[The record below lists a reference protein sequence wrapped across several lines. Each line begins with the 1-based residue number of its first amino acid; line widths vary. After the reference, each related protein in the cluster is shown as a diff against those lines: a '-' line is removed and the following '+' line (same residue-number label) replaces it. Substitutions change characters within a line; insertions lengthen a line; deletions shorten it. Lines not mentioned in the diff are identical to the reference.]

1 MKVSLNNRIITLMV
15 ISSLILIGLFTLIQL
30 KNEQDNI
37 IRFNSYKANLSSIIV
52 KNNLENILK
61 QRAPQELGAYLQI
74 SLSVLAETN
83 IIQNG
88 HVFNKDGVII
98 ASSQK
103 ESIGQTAH
111 YKDLNKLLALESAEE
126 QGQFSLPET
135 DRLKRQLY
143 IYIPLKKSHQ
153 EPAVYMAKIIFSLE
167 NIHEVLIG
175 VYRPIIL
182 TTLIIILANIL
193 LGYVLCKTVIGPVS
207 MLNEVTK
214 IIAKGDLSVR
224 TKIYTGDELEELGL
238 SVNYMAEELIK
249 MKERAENANPLT
261 KLPGNIVIREE
272 IERRIKENQ
281 KFAVIYCD
289 INKFKAFNDKYG
301 IARGD
306 DVIKLMADISKEAIK
321 TKGNPDDFIGH
332 EGGDD
337 FIILTTLNKAQ
348 IIAQAVI
355 QEFDKRVVNF
365 YDQEDLKRGYII
377 SQARDGSITQFH
389 VMGVSLAGV
398 TNAHRAI
405 STYAEITNIAAE
417 MKRKVKSIDSSVF
430 AMDQRRDS
438 VQSDGPREN
447 KTENKT

>member
-1 MKVSLNNRIITLMV
+1 
-15 ISSLILIGLFTLIQL
+15 
-30 KNEQDNI
+30 
-37 IRFNSYKANLSSIIV
+37 
-52 KNNLENILK
+52 
-61 QRAPQELGAYLQI
+61 
-74 SLSVLAETN
+74 
-83 IIQNG
+83 
-88 HVFNKDGVII
+88 
-98 ASSQK
+98 
-103 ESIGQTAH
+103 
-111 YKDLNKLLALESAEE
+111 
-126 QGQFSLPET
+126 
-135 DRLKRQLY
+135 
-143 IYIPLKKSHQ
+143 
-153 EPAVYMAKIIFSLE
+153 
-167 NIHEVLIG
+167 
-175 VYRPIIL
+175 
-182 TTLIIILANIL
+182 
-193 LGYVLCKTVIGPVS
+193 

-272 IERRIKENQ
+272 IERRIKDNQ

-321 TKGNPDDFIGH
+321 TKGNPGDFVGH

-337 FIILTTLNKAQ
+337 FILLTTLDKTQ
-348 IIAQAVI
+348 VIAQTVI

-365 YDQEDLKRGYII
+365 YDREDLKRGYII
-377 SQARDGSITQFH
+377 SQARDGSITQFP

-417 MKRKVKSIDSSVF
+417 MKRKVKSVDSSVF

-438 VQSDGPREN
+438 VKSDGDKEKN
-447 KTENKT
+447 A